1 MYRIENLN
9 ADNVHVTH
17 SKVPYS
23 SVFVVASASEA
34 EAIVVG
40 LNQPDMLAEL
50 AAYRFDF
57 ETGGLELAGGL
68 RILTDRE
75 SQAQLNSAFT
85 TLQNGLVPDTD
96 WKAANGWEV
105 VTLEQVTPIA
115 KAVAAHVR
123 GCFRGERTVQTAI
136 LAAGTM
142 AEIEAI
148 DIRGQFDAAYAEAF
162 AEVMAPPD
170 PAATPAT

>member
-1 MYRIENLN
+1 MYQLESFSASGAR
-9 ADNVHVTH
+9 VTH
-17 SKVPYS
+17 TARLYDSTFIVG
-23 SVFVVASASEA
+23 SEA
-34 EAIVVG
+34 EAERLVVQ
-40 LNQPDMLAEL
+40 LNQPDMLAAL
-50 AAYRFDF
+50 AAYRFEF

-75 SQAQLNSAFT
+75 SQAQLSSAFV
-85 TLQNGLVPDTD
+85 TLQSDLVPDTD

-105 VTLEQVTPIA
+105 VTLEQITPIA

-136 LAAGTM
+136 MAASTM

-148 DIRGQFDAAYAEAF
+148 DIRGQFDAAYADAF

-170 PAATPAT
+170 PVAG

>member
-1 MYRIENLN
+1 MYRLISFT
-9 ADNVHVTH
+9 AGQARIACDTPAYDSTFNVVD
-17 SKVPYS
+17 
-23 SVFVVASASEA
+23 EA
-34 EAIVVG
+34 EAVAILLS
-40 LNQPDMLAEL
+40 LNKPEMLAEL
-50 AAYRFDF
+50 AAYRFEF
-57 ETGGLELAGGL
+57 ETGGLDLPGGL
-68 RILTDRE
+68 HILTDRE
-75 SQAQLNSAFT
+75 SQAQLSSAFV
-85 TLQNGLVPDTD
+85 TLQSGLVPDTD

-105 VTLEQVTPIA
+105 VTLEQITPIA

-136 LAAGTM
+136 MAASTM

-170 PAATPAT
+170 PSATPAT

>member
-1 MYRIENLN
+1 MYRLESFGNGY
-9 ADNVHVTH
+9 A
-17 SKVPYS
+17 
-23 SVFVVASASEA
+23 VVAKPSENYRA
-34 EAIVVG
+34 EFIAPTAEEADFLVVE
-40 LNQPDMLAEL
+40 LNQPVMLEDL
-50 AAYRFDF
+50 AIYRFMR
-57 ETGGLELAGGL
+57 EVGGLDLPGGL
-68 RILTDRE
+68 HVLTDRE
-75 SQAQLNSAFT
+75 SQAQLSSAFV
-85 TLQNGLVPDTD
+85 TLQSGLVPDTD

-136 LAAGTM
+136 LAASTM

>member
-1 MYRIENLN
+1 MYQLASFKDGAAHVIHAQRQYDAKWN
-9 ADNVHVTH
+9 AANEV
-17 SKVPYS
+17 
-23 SVFVVASASEA
+23 EA
-34 EAIVVG
+34 DQLVVG
-40 LNQPDMLAEL
+40 LNQPEMLGEL
-50 AAYRFDF
+50 AAYRFGF
-57 ETGGLELAGGL
+57 ETGGLILGGGL

-75 SQAQLNSAFT
+75 SQAQLSSAFV
-85 TLQNGLVPDTD
+85 TLQSGLVPDTD

-136 LAAGTM
+136 MAAATM

-162 AEVMAPPD
+162 AEVMAPEAE
-170 PAATPAT
+170 PA